1 MLKKVLVITAMCI
14 GIFLCMLDTTV
25 MNIALPAIQ
34 NGLNT
39 NLSDLSWAIN
49 AYTIIFAAFTIPL
62 SKVAERIG
70 LHKFY
75 ILGLIF
81 FLIGSIISASSQN
94 LAQLIG
100 GRAVQSLGAATIF
113 PLSMVIGISTT
124 SLSRRTRV
132 IAALGVT
139 QGLAAALG
147 PTIGGILTQYFSWRW
162 IFLVN
167 APLILISIILCLI
180 FLNFKEAG
188 KNIKIDFLGA
198 LLSIIMLFTL
208 TLALV
213 QGRDWGWRSPLILTL
228 LIISLV
234 SLTVFIIYE
243 RKIDFPMIPMKLFE
257 NRQFIGAS
265 LTIVLS
271 NLFLVGVTVILPTFF
286 TKIQGKS
293 ELTAALLVTPISA
306 MIFICSPIAALM
318 IKKFGAR
325 FIIAI
330 GFLSMG
336 TAYVLFTYISMTSI
350 FQITG
355 TCILLGFGYGIIT
368 GPITVLAADDFTGE
382 MLTASQSV
390 AGVLRQV
397 GIVLAVAIFVTG
409 LYNNLSSAKETSLHN
424 ANSQVE
430 RMNLSSN
437 LKIKILE
444 QAKKQIE
451 SGNSTENFQESHITE
466 QEKKSMIIE
475 NYNNELKGKDALS
488 IDIKSEIKQEIT
500 NKVNSKINQIN
511 SKINQVIRKIIFY
524 TKNQFSNAFISLYRN
539 SIAFVLVSAI
549 VSFLFKKKN
558 ESDGESREHA
568 SSTLKSY
575 KKM

>member
-180 FLNFKEAG
+180 YLDFKEAG

-228 LIISLV
+228 LIISLG

-243 RKIDFPMIPMKLFE
+243 RKIDSPMIPMKLFE

-318 IKKFGAR
+318 IKKIGAR

-355 TCILLGFGYGIIT
+355 TCMLLGFGYGIIT

-437 LKIKILE
+437 LKIKILG
-444 QAKKQIE
+444 QARKQIE
-451 SGNSTENFQESHITE
+451 SENSTENFQESHITE
-466 QEKKSMIIE
+466 QEKKNMIIE

-511 SKINQVIRKIIFY
+511 SKINQVIKKIIFY

-539 SIAFVLVSAI
+539 SIAFVLVSSI

-575 KKM
+575 KKI

>member
-325 FIIAI
+325 FIAI

-451 SGNSTENFQESHITE
+451 SGNSTENFQKSHITE

>member
-1 MLKKVLVITAMCI
+1 M
-14 GIFLCMLDTTV
+14 
-25 MNIALPAIQ
+25 
-34 NGLNT
+34 
-39 NLSDLSWAIN
+39 
-49 AYTIIFAAFTIPL
+49 
-62 SKVAERIG
+62 
-70 LHKFY
+70 
-75 ILGLIF
+75 
-81 FLIGSIISASSQN
+81 
-94 LAQLIG
+94 
-100 GRAVQSLGAATIF
+100 GAATIF

-466 QEKKSMIIE
+466 QEKKSMIIG

>member
-49 AYTIIFAAFTIPL
+49 TYTIIFAAFTIPL

-94 LAQLIG
+94 LTQLIG
-100 GRAVQSLGAATIF
+100 GRAVQSVGAATIF

-180 FLNFKEAG
+180 YLNFKEAR

-234 SLTVFIIYE
+234 SLTAFIIYE

-293 ELTAALLVTPISA
+293 ELTAALIVTPISA

-424 ANSQVE
+424 AKIQIE
-430 RMNLSSN
+430 RMNLPYHQ
-437 LKIKILE
+437 KTKILE
-444 QAKKQIE
+444 QMNKQIQSE
-451 SGNSTENFQESHITE
+451 NSTTSFPKNHITD
-466 QEKKSMIIE
+466 QEKQDLITA
-475 NYNNELKGKDALS
+475 NYNQVTKNKGVLVEVNIELQIKKEITRKVVSKINE
-488 IDIKSEIKQEIT
+488 INSET
-500 NKVNSKINQIN
+500 NKVIE
-511 SKINQVIRKIIFY
+511 KIISY
-524 TKNQFSNAFISLYRN
+524 TKSQFSKVFISLYRH
-539 SIAFVLVSAI
+539 SIAFVFISAI
-549 VSFLFKKKN
+549 VSFLFKKKS
-558 ESDGESREHA
+558 ESEGKSKKQES
-568 SSTLKSY
+568 
-575 KKM
+575 